1 MIRVALISDTHMRHE
16 ALAVPEVDVLV
27 SCGDFTKRGT
37 RDETVV
43 FLDWLARQPARAHVV
58 CAGNHDFFA
67 EHEPDAMRRLAAER
81 GVIYLEDEEADVLG
95 LRVWGSPVTPVF
107 RSMAFNVP
115 RGGRIREVWERIPVG
130 LDLLITHGPPRG
142 LGDRTFLGMRM
153 GCDDLRDVVA
163 ARAPRVHAFGHIHE
177 DPGEFV
183 APEASGTRFLN
194 VASSRLLAGTREPVV
209 VPFAPRVPNQG

>member
-1 MIRVALISDTHMRHE
+1 MIRVALVSDTHMRHE
-16 ALAVPEVDVLV
+16 RLVVPEVDVLV

-37 RDETVV
+37 REETVT
-43 FLDWLARQPARAHVV
+43 FLDWMARQPARARVV

-67 EHEPDAMRRLAAER
+67 QHEPEGIRRLCAER
-81 GVIYLEDEEADVLG
+81 GVTYLENEGADVLG

-130 LDLLITHGPPRG
+130 LDLLVTHGPPKG
-142 LGDRTFLGMRM
+142 IGDQTFLGMRV

-177 DPGEFV
+177 DPGEFYAAE
-183 APEASGTRFLN
+183 APGTRFLN
-194 VASSRLLAGTREPVV
+194 VASSRLIGSTRRPVV
-209 VPFAPRVPNQG
+209 VPFSKVVPNGG